1 MIIELGMAALGGLGV
16 GGMVL
21 RWLHNGP
28 AGSVRKG
35 LAVAILGGG
44 GPAVLEK

>member
-1 MIIELGMAALGGLGV
+1 MIELALAALGAAGV
-16 GGMVL
+16 TGAAL

-35 LAVAILGGG
+35 IAVVIIGGG
-44 GPAVLEK
+44 GPGVPEK

>member
-1 MIIELGMAALGGLGV
+1 MIIELALSALGGAGVLGL
-16 GGMVL
+16 GL

-35 LAVAILGGG
+35 IAVAILGAG
-44 GPAVLEK
+44 GPGAVPR

>member
-1 MIIELGMAALGGLGV
+1 MIELALAALGGIGAA
-16 GGMVL
+16 GAAL

-35 LAVAILGGG
+35 IAVAILGGG
-44 GPAVLEK
+44 GPGVPEK